1 MEEHGLSAKKE
12 EVKRWYD
19 GFTFGQKSD
28 IYNPWSIINYLDK
41 RKVGLYW
48 ANTSSNS
55 LIGKVLRE
63 GSCQIKETFEQL
75 LMGKSIVTQMD
86 EQIVYHQLD
95 LDENA
100 VWSLLLASG
109 YLKITEHGKQDTCWD
124 EWQEIYEL
132 SITNFE
138 VMVMFRNMVHGW
150 FASTASNYN
159 GFLKALLQ
167 DDIKAM
173 NAYMNRTALATFSFF
188 DSGRKPSE
196 ESEPE
201 RFYHGFVLGLLVDLG
216 NRYYVTSNRESGFG
230 RYDVLLEPQNQMDDA
245 VILEFKV
252 QDSDE
257 KSLEDTVQAALNQI
271 EEKKYEV
278 SLVEKGIPENRIRKY
293 GFAFRGKQVLIG
305 KDRR

>member
-109 YLKITEHGKQDTCWD
+109 
-124 EWQEIYEL
+124 
-132 SITNFE
+132 
-138 VMVMFRNMVHGW
+138 
-150 FASTASNYN
+150 
-159 GFLKALLQ
+159 
-167 DDIKAM
+167 
-173 NAYMNRTALATFSFF
+173 
-188 DSGRKPSE
+188 
-196 ESEPE
+196 
-201 RFYHGFVLGLLVDLG
+201 
-216 NRYYVTSNRESGFG
+216 
-230 RYDVLLEPQNQMDDA
+230 
-245 VILEFKV
+245 
-252 QDSDE
+252 
-257 KSLEDTVQAALNQI
+257 
-271 EEKKYEV
+271 
-278 SLVEKGIPENRIRKY
+278 
-293 GFAFRGKQVLIG
+293 
-305 KDRR
+305 